1 MINLIQLT
9 MFWLLPLNLP
19 LPSWLLDVLAILGCV
34 QSENK
39 TGRFVGAGAISA
51 SAKFV
56 TIMCKMLFSVDG
68 LRVLNSQSGKVSSLL
83 NLFIL
88 LNKRWTLTRTSGMST
103 SSTSSST
110 YKRKTAYDPQRQWGL
125 KPEDGSIG
133 DGATYVVSGHV
144 VSGTSS
150 DPRTTYLT
158 ENIGR
163 DGQAKA
169 KRKMGGGQ
177 DAADRALKAL
187 LERDKEGMKAVMS
200 ARESG
205 KVLVN
210 SEEGR
215 NGRNKC
221 EQGKGDHKGKRK
233 QVADDACGQEPDA
246 CEAKK
251 KRPSSYSAGIIRSLG
266 FDPSIK
272 TGPRRTDKSSSQN
285 KVYFP
290 LLLYLVLLS
299 LFTVGSSGSCPNIS
313 EGYYSWPAT
322 WP

>member
-1 MINLIQLT
+1 
-9 MFWLLPLNLP
+9 
-19 LPSWLLDVLAILGCV
+19 
-34 QSENK
+34 
-39 TGRFVGAGAISA
+39 
-51 SAKFV
+51 
-56 TIMCKMLFSVDG
+56 
-68 LRVLNSQSGKVSSLL
+68 
-83 NLFIL
+83 
-88 LNKRWTLTRTSGMST
+88 MST
-103 SSTSSST
+103 SSASSST
-110 YKRKTAYDPQRQWGL
+110 YKRKAAYDPQRQWGL

-144 VSGTSS
+144 VSGTSN
-150 DPRTTYLT
+150 DPRTTFLT
-158 ENIGR
+158 ETIGR

-215 NGRNKC
+215 NKS
-221 EQGKGDHKGKRK
+221 EQGKKDHKGKRK
-233 QVADDACGQEPDA
+233 QVADDGCVEEPDA
-246 CEAKK
+246 CGAEK
-251 KRPSSYSAGIIRSLG
+251 KRQSSYSAGIIRSLG

-272 TGPRRTDKSSSQN
+272 TGLRRTDNSNSQN

-290 LLLYLVLLS
+290 FYVISFVFPEHLHSWIFWKLSEHLGRILSSARDLALRFVL
-299 LFTVGSSGSCPNIS
+299 
-313 EGYYSWPAT
+313 E
-322 WP
+322 

>member
-1 MINLIQLT
+1 
-9 MFWLLPLNLP
+9 
-19 LPSWLLDVLAILGCV
+19 
-34 QSENK
+34 
-39 TGRFVGAGAISA
+39 
-51 SAKFV
+51 
-56 TIMCKMLFSVDG
+56 
-68 LRVLNSQSGKVSSLL
+68 
-83 NLFIL
+83 
-88 LNKRWTLTRTSGMST
+88 MST

-158 ENIGR
+158 ETIGR

-200 ARESG
+200 ARETG
-205 KVLVN
+205 KVLAK
-210 SEEGR
+210 SEEDR
-215 NGRNKC
+215 KEINKC
-221 EQGKGDHKGKRK
+221 EQGKGDLKGKRK
-233 QVADDACGQEPDA
+233 QVADDACDEEPDA
-246 CEAKK
+246 CGAEK
-251 KRPSSYSAGIIRSLG
+251 KRQSSYSAGIIRSLG

-272 TGPRRTDKSSSQN
+272 MGPRRTDNTNSQN
-285 KVYFP
+285 KVYFT
-290 LLLYLVLLS
+290 LLS
-299 LFTVGSSGSCPNIS
+299 FFFWF
-313 EGYYSWPAT
+313 Y
-322 WP
+322 

>member
-1 MINLIQLT
+1 
-9 MFWLLPLNLP
+9 
-19 LPSWLLDVLAILGCV
+19 
-34 QSENK
+34 
-39 TGRFVGAGAISA
+39 
-51 SAKFV
+51 
-56 TIMCKMLFSVDG
+56 
-68 LRVLNSQSGKVSSLL
+68 
-83 NLFIL
+83 
-88 LNKRWTLTRTSGMST
+88 MST

-110 YKRKTAYDPQRQWGL
+110 YKRKAAYDPQRQWGL

-158 ENIGR
+158 ETIGR

-169 KRKMGGGQ
+169 KRRMGGGQ

-205 KVLVN
+205 KALIN

-215 NGRNKC
+215 KGRNKC
-221 EQGKGDHKGKRK
+221 EPGKGDRKDKRK
-233 QVADDACGQEPDA
+233 QVSDDDEPDA
-246 CEAKK
+246 CEAEK
-251 KRPSSYSAGIIRSLG
+251 KRQSSYSAGIIRSLG

-272 TGPRRTDKSSSQN
+272 TGSRRTDNSSSQN
-285 KVYFP
+285 KVYIFFYFIVISCFVER
-290 LLLYLVLLS
+290 LHSWTFWKLSEHLERILNLARDLVLKYVL
-299 LFTVGSSGSCPNIS
+299 
-313 EGYYSWPAT
+313 E
-322 WP
+322 

>member
-1 MINLIQLT
+1 VKS
-9 MFWLLPLNLP
+9 F
-19 LPSWLLDVLAILGCV
+19 LAESFFFIKQKMKIL
-34 QSENK
+34 S
-39 TGRFVGAGAISA
+39 
-51 SAKFV
+51 
-56 TIMCKMLFSVDG
+56 
-68 LRVLNSQSGKVSSLL
+68 
-83 NLFIL
+83 
-88 LNKRWTLTRTSGMST
+88 RTSGMST

-110 YKRKTAYDPQRQWGL
+110 HKRKTAYDPQRQWGL

-158 ENIGR
+158 ETIGR

-215 NGRNKC
+215 KGRNKC
-221 EQGKGDHKGKRK
+221 EQGKGDRK
-233 QVADDACGQEPDA
+233 DKQKHVPDACDEEPDA
-246 CEAKK
+246 CGAEK
-251 KRPSSYSAGIIRSLG
+251 KRQSSYSSDIIRSLG

-272 TGPRRTDKSSSQN
+272 TGSRRTDNSSSQN
-285 KVYFP
+285 KVSFP
-290 LLLYLVLLS
+290 FLVISLFLLS
-299 LFTVGSSGSCPNIS
+299 LFASWIFWKLS
-313 EGYYSWPAT
+313 EHLGRILSLARDLALRFVLE
-322 WP
+322 